1 MKITKY
7 LIAKNISR
15 NTNFSGKESSEFVE
29 TFISIIKKNV
39 EKKIIKISSFGT
51 FQKKQSPKR
60 IGRNPKT
67 GESYIIPT
75 MRKVIFI
82 TSNKIKKFLN

>member
-1 MKITKY
+1 MKLTKS
-7 LIAKNISR
+7 LIAKNISQ
-15 NTNFSGKESSEFVE
+15 NTSFKGKESLAFVE
-29 TFISIIKKNV
+29 NFLSIIKENV
-39 EKKIIKISSFGT
+39 EKKIVKISDFGT

-75 MRKVIFI
+75 MQKVTFI